1 MVSLGEKEFIPADD
15 ENTNYADPNK
25 YYIWQ
30 SYEQE
35 IHKFD
40 HSIETKALVH
50 CMQFIENIGSF
61 ICFFFIT
68 FFTYKFRYNL
78 NTDNIYRN

>member
-1 MVSLGEKEFIPADD
+1 MISLGESEFVVTDD

-50 CMQFIENIGSF
+50 CMQFVESISWF
-61 ICFFFIT
+61 DFYLVCFFS
-68 FFTYKFRYNL
+68 FT
-78 NTDNIYRN
+78 